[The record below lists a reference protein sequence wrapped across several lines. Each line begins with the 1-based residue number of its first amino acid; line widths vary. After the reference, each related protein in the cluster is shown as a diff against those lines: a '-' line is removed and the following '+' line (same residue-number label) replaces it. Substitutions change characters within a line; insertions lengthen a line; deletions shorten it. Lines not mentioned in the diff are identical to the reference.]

1 MPLPSTGARPSPI
14 DRLRVRVERVHPEL
28 WTVGKYLAVGATGV
42 VVNLLTFSAA
52 RDVLG
57 SSAEWAL
64 VASTI
69 AFGVATVWNFVWN
82 YLWTFRSQ
90 HSRTVVAHGIGFAA
104 ASLAALA
111 INLAVLYVLV
121 SHVDALI
128 AQFCG
133 ILSGT
138 AVSFSLNRWANFVRP
153 ESPTV
158 LPKDGSSRR

>member
-42 VVNLLTFSAA
+42 VVNLLTFSA
-52 RDVLG
+52 
-57 SSAEWAL
+57 
-64 VASTI
+64 
-69 AFGVATVWNFVWN
+69 ATVWNFVWN